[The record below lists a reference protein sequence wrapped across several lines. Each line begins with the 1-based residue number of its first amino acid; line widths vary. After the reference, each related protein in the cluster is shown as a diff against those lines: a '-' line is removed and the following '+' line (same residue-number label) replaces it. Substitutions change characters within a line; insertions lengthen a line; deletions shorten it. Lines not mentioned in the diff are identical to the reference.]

1 MTERDWKDEQRD
13 VLTRLFDAAFE
24 RPEPSED
31 ETTADIHGCGTVD
44 KPQAPAA
51 RAPDNEDLRNAR

>member
-24 RPEPSED
+24 RREPSEE
-31 ETTADIHGCGTVD
+31 ETTADIHGFGTVD
-44 KPQAPAA
+44 KPQALPPV
-51 RAPDNEDLRNAR
+51 RPITRT

>member
-1 MTERDWKDEQRD
+1 MTERDWKEQRD

-24 RPEPSED
+24 RRETPEAD
-31 ETTADIHGCGTVD
+31 TRADIHGLCTVD

>member
-24 RPEPSED
+24 RRETPEED
-31 ETTADIHGCGTVD
+31 TRADIHGLCTVD

-51 RAPDNEDLRNAR
+51 P